1 MRYSLTSSVVLSEDT
16 SSTPTKKIYEDDS
29 RTIVDT
35 TTYTEGGSGFTTYAP
50 SAADVAIPL
59 GGIATG
65 KWIYLIADAA
75 FQFKIN
81 AGAALDVPADR
92 PCQLFV
98 DFTALTISNPSAGSS
113 VSVSWAIAGSD

>member
-16 SSTPTKKIYEDDS
+16 SSTPSKKIYEDDS

-35 TTYTEGGSGFTTYAP
+35 TTFTEGGSGFTTYAP

-59 GGIATG
+59 GGIAAG
-65 KWIYLIADAA
+65 KWLYLISDAA
-75 FQFKIN
+75 FSFKIS
-81 AGAALDVPADR
+81 AGAALVVPADR
-92 PCQLFV
+92 PIQMFV
-98 DFTALTISNPSAGSS
+98 DFTSLSISNPSAGSS

>member
-1 MRYSLTSSVVLSEDT
+1 MRYSLTSSLVLSEDT
-16 SSTPTKKIYEDDS
+16 GSTPSKKIYEDDN

-35 TTYTEGGSGFTTYAP
+35 TSFTEAGSGLTTYAP
-50 SAADVAIPL
+50 SASDVAIPL

-65 KWIYLIADAA
+65 KWLYLIGSAA
-75 FQFKIN
+75 FSFKID
-81 AGAALDVPADR
+81 AGAALVVPADR

>member
-16 SSTPTKKIYEDDS
+16 SSTPSKKIYEDDS

-35 TTYTEGGSGFTTYAP
+35 TTFTEGASGFTTYAP
-50 SAADVAIPL
+50 SAADVAVPL
-59 GGIATG
+59 GGIVAG
-65 KWIYLIADAA
+65 KWIYLIGDAS
-75 FQFKIN
+75 FSFKVSG
-81 AGAALDVPADR
+81 GAALTVPADR